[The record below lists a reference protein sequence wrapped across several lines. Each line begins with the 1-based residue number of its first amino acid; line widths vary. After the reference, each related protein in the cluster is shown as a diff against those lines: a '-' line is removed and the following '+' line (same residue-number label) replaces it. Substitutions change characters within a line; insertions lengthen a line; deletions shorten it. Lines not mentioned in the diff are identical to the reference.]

1 MPLVPLYTNTTVQPC
16 EYLLQWLPD
25 TVLAGLPPAA
35 ERAAACARERQEY
48 LDRIETS
55 LERDVSH
62 LVGTVAAWIAR
73 LVRVA
78 LQR

>member
-1 MPLVPLYTNTTVQPC
+1 VSLYSDEKVANRNVR
-16 EYLLQWLPD
+16 E
-25 TVLAGLPPAA
+25 
-35 ERAAACARERQEY
+35 ERQEY